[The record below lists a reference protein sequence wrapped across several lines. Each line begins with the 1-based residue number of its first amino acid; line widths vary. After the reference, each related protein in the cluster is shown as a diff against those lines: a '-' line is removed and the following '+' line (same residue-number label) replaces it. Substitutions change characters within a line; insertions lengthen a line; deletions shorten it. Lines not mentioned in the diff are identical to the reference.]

1 MYPDAHQRVL
11 PPQPRHGCNSLSA
24 CNLQLPSER
33 TTVTMHATIMP
44 QRAGSCAR
52 GVSAVALQR
61 TDEGRPRSKSTLMR
75 APQIW
80 SEGPGFAAVQGPSLD
95 RWTNTGEG
103 TSSSMRS
110 VRRLAGNGGGVQLPS
125 VRSCAG

>member
-1 MYPDAHQRVL
+1 V
-11 PPQPRHGCNSLSA
+11 
-24 CNLQLPSER
+24 
-33 TTVTMHATIMP
+33 HATIMP